1 MEHRPLVTVAHRAGN
16 NLADLHAALDAGVDM
31 IEADVHLY
39 RRVLEVRHRKALGPH
54 LYLEKWYELN
64 RRRSIVLPDP
74 AELLAQVRA
83 VTDGLP
89 RLMLDLKGPRLGV
102 APEVAAL
109 LRRSVPDMPV
119 SVCTKQWRML
129 NAFDGAPQVRQVMSA
144 ANWLQ
149 LNRLRARLRA
159 GLRGR
164 GVARRSGAQP
174 AFDSRAAGLSIRRNL
189 LTPDIVAEL
198 RQATDL
204 VMVWPVDTEEALAH
218 ARWLGVTGVISKNL
232 TLLRRL
238 VAESASA
245 KVAEAG
251 IIGG

>member
-1 MEHRPLVTVAHRAGN
+1 MVMEHRPLVTVAHRAGN
-16 NLADLHAALDAGVDM
+16 NLAELSAALDAGVDL
-31 IEADVHLY
+31 IEADIHLY

-54 LYLEKWYELN
+54 LYWEKLWELN

-74 AELLAQVRA
+74 AELLARVLA
-83 VTDGLP
+83 ATDDRP
-89 RLMLDLKGPRLGV
+89 RVMLDLKGPGLAV

-109 LRRSVPDMPV
+109 LRRSAPEMPV

-129 NAFDGAPQVRQVMSA
+129 QAFDGAPHVRQVLSA
-144 ANWLQ
+144 ANALQ
-149 LNRLRARLRA
+149 LRRLRTRLRN
-159 GLRGR
+159 GG
-164 GVARRSGAQP
+164 G
-174 AFDSRAAGLSIRRNL
+174 AAGVSIRRTL
-189 LTPDIVAEL
+189 LTPDIVVEL

-218 ARWLGVTGVISKNL
+218 ARRLGVTGVISKNL

-245 KVAEAG
+245 KVVEAG

>member
-1 MEHRPLVTVAHRAGN
+1 MTVAHRAGN
-16 NLADLHAALDAGVDM
+16 NVADLHAALDAGVDV
-31 IEADVHLY
+31 IETDIHLY
-39 RRVLEVRHRKALGPH
+39 RRVLEVRHRKAIGPH
-54 LYLEKWYELN
+54 LYWEKWCEVN

-74 AELLAQVRA
+74 AELLARVLA
-83 VTDGLP
+83 ATESHP
-89 RLMLDLKGPRLGV
+89 RLMIDLKGPSLAV

-129 NAFDGAPQVRQVMSA
+129 EAFDTAPHVRQVMSA
-144 ANWLQ
+144 ANPLQ
-149 LNRLRARLRA
+149 LSRLRARLR
-159 GLRGR
+159 G
-164 GVARRSGAQP
+164 Q
-174 AFDSRAAGLSIRRNL
+174 RAAGLSIHRNL

-204 VMVWPVDTEEALAH
+204 IMVWPVDTEEALAH
-218 ARWLGVTGVISKNL
+218 ARRLGVSGVISKNL

-245 KVAEAG
+245 NVVEAG

>member
-16 NLADLHAALDAGVDM
+16 QLADLHAALDAGVDM

-74 AELLAQVRA
+74 AELLAHVRA

-129 NAFDGAPQVRQVMSA
+129 EAFDGAPNVRQVMSA

-149 LNRLRARLRA
+149 LSRLRARLK
-159 GLRGR
+159 GR
-164 GVARRSGAQP
+164 
-174 AFDSRAAGLSIRRNL
+174 RAAGLSIYRNL

-198 RQATDL
+198 HQATDL

-218 ARWLGVTGVISKNL
+218 ARRLGVSGVISKNL
-232 TLLRRL
+232 PMLRRL
-238 VAESASA
+238 AAESASA
-245 KVAEAG
+245 NVVEAG

>member
-1 MEHRPLVTVAHRAGN
+1 MENRPLVTVAHRAGN
-16 NLADLHAALDAGVDM
+16 QLADLHAALDAGVDM

-74 AELLAQVRA
+74 AELLAHVHA

-109 LRRSVPDMPV
+109 LNRSAPDMPV

-129 NAFDGAPQVRQVMSA
+129 DAFNGSPNVRQVMSA

-149 LNRLRARLRA
+149 LTRLRARLR
-159 GLRGR
+159 GR
-164 GVARRSGAQP
+164 RVARRSGEQP
-174 AFDSRAAGLSIRRNL
+174 ASDGRAAGLSIYRNL

-198 RQATDL
+198 HQATDL

-218 ARWLGVTGVISKNL
+218 ARRLGVSGVISKNL
-232 TLLRRL
+232 PMLRRL
-238 VAESASA
+238 VAESASP
-245 KVAEAG
+245 KVVEAG
-251 IIGG
+251 IIGA

>member
-1 MEHRPLVTVAHRAGN
+1 MTVAHRAGN
-16 NLADLHAALDAGVDM
+16 QLADLHAALDAGVDM

-74 AELLAQVRA
+74 AELLAHVRA

-102 APEVAAL
+102 APEVDAL
-109 LRRSVPDMPV
+109 LRRSAPDMPV

-129 NAFDGAPQVRQVMSA
+129 EAFDGAPNVRQVMSA
-144 ANWLQ
+144 ANWVQ
-149 LNRLRARLRA
+149 LSRLRARLRNQ
-159 GLRGR
+159 RR
-164 GVARRSGAQP
+164 EARRSGAQP
-174 AFDSRAAGLSIRRNL
+174 ASDRAAGLSIYRNL

-198 RQATDL
+198 HQATDL

-218 ARWLGVTGVISKNL
+218 ARRLGVSGVISKNL
-232 TLLRRL
+232 PMLRRL

-245 KVAEAG
+245 NMVEAG

>member
-1 MEHRPLVTVAHRAGN
+1 MDYRPLVTVAHRAGN
-16 NLADLHAALDAGVDM
+16 QLADLHAALDAGVDM

-74 AELLAQVRA
+74 AELLAHVRA

-109 LRRSVPDMPV
+109 LNRSAPDMPV

-129 NAFDGAPQVRQVMSA
+129 DAFDGSPNVRQVMSA

-149 LNRLRARLRA
+149 LTRLRARLR
-159 GLRGR
+159 GR
-164 GVARRSGAQP
+164 
-174 AFDSRAAGLSIRRNL
+174 RAAGLSIYRNL

-198 RQATDL
+198 HQATDL

-218 ARWLGVTGVISKNL
+218 ARRLGVSGVISKNL
-232 TLLRRL
+232 PMLRRL
-238 VAESASA
+238 VAESASP
-245 KVAEAG
+245 KVVEAG
-251 IIGG
+251 IIGA

>member
-1 MEHRPLVTVAHRAGN
+1 MEYRPLVTVAHRAGN
-16 NLADLHAALDAGVDM
+16 QLADLHAALDAGVDM

-64 RRRSIVLPDP
+64 RRRNIVLPDP
-74 AELLAQVRA
+74 AELLAHVRA

-109 LRRSVPDMPV
+109 LRLSVPDMPV

-129 NAFDGAPQVRQVMSA
+129 EAFDGAPHVRQVMSA
-144 ANWLQ
+144 ANPLQ
-149 LNRLRARLRA
+149 LSRLRARLRS
-159 GLRGR
+159 R
-164 GVARRSGAQP
+164 VARRSGAQP
-174 AFDSRAAGLSIRRNL
+174 SFDRNQRAAGLSIHRNL

-198 RQATDL
+198 RAATDL
-204 VMVWPVDTEEALAH
+204 IMVWPVDTEEALAQ
-218 ARWLGVTGVISKNL
+218 ARRLGVTGVISKNL

-238 VAESASA
+238 AAESASA
-245 KVAEAG
+245 NVVEAG